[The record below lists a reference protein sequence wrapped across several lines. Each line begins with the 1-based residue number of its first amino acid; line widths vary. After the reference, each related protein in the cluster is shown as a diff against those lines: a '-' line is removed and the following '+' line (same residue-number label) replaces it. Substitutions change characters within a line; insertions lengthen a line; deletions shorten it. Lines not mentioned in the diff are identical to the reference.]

1 MDSVKFIRT
10 EKLRHW
16 IRNVTPQICPER
28 AVLITESFKTTEGEP
43 MPMRRA
49 KALEHIFANMTIWIH
64 DGELIV
70 GNMASTPRSAP
81 IFPETTTNWV
91 KKELHTFWSRPV
103 DKFFVTD
110 ETYAVLMKDVF
121 PYWEGKTIEDMA
133 MRYVPEESK
142 KAWLIDH
149 RIFNPMLYLRNGVG
163 HMIAN
168 YHTPVQIGFNGIIKQ
183 YDEALEALELSDP
196 DSLEK
201 RVFYESVIR
210 TLKAVIAF
218 ARRYSALAADLA
230 KKESDPVRKQELRKI
245 SEVCYKVPA
254 EPAQTFWEATQT
266 FWFVQML
273 IQMETDGTGVST
285 ERYDEIVYPYYQK
298 ELDAGTITQ
307 DFAQEL
313 IECLWIKFWETM
325 KVYDLDNATYFSGY
339 SLGQI
344 LTIGGVDR
352 MGRDNTNAITYLCM
366 DAEENINLAQPNL
379 AVRINRNT
387 PDDFLFKVC
396 KHISKGSGKPHLF
409 NDEIIIPA
417 LMGEGCS
424 LEDARHY
431 TLIGC
436 VEAGIGGKM
445 NAWANTSMF
454 NLVKCLELALNDG
467 VCALTGKQVGLK
479 TGKAEDMH
487 SYEELVAAYYAQVS
501 YFVKHMII
509 CANAIDIAHQ
519 KLLPLPFLSALFDDC
534 AVKGKDVT
542 RGGAKYNF
550 SGPQGVGVADVA
562 DSLMAI
568 RQLVFEEG
576 KYNLSEIREAMEKD
590 FAGYTK
596 LYNDIQSI
604 PKYGNDIDAVD
615 EIATT
620 IGRQYC
626 KEVAKYKNARGGKF
640 HAGLYPVSANVPM
653 GMDVGA
659 MPNGRK
665 SRTPLADG
673 VSPSAG
679 ADLEGPTAVV
689 KSVAKLD
696 HLKASNGT
704 LLNMKFN
711 PDILKTDEQIE
722 KFMTMIR
729 TFFELGGWHVQFNV
743 VSAETLRKAQ
753 KNPEAYRDLLVR
765 VAGYSAFFVDLDHSL
780 QENIIARTEHK
791 EI

>member
-1 MDSVKFIRT
+1 MVQSERT
-10 EKLRHW
+10 RKLRAW
-16 IRNVTPQICPER
+16 IRDVVPHICHER
-28 AVLITESFKTTEGEP
+28 AVLITESFKQTEGEP
-43 MPMRRA
+43 MPTRRA
-49 KALEHIFANMTIWIH
+49 KALEHIFANMSIWIH
-64 DGELIV
+64 EGELIV

-81 IFPETTTNWV
+81 IFPETCTNWV
-91 KKELHTFWSRPV
+91 KKELHTFWERPV
-103 DKFFVTD
+103 DKFYVTD
-110 ETYAVLMKDVF
+110 ETYRILMEDVF

-133 MRYVPEESK
+133 MGYVPEESR

-168 YHTPVQIGFNGIIKQ
+168 YHTPVQIGFNGIINC
-183 YDEALEALELSDP
+183 YEEALAALDMADP
-196 DSLEK
+196 ESLEK
-201 RVFYESVIR
+201 KLFYDSVIR

-218 ARRYSALAADLA
+218 ARRYAELAQKLAAEE
-230 KKESDPVRKQELRKI
+230 KDPVRRDELLEIAR
-245 SEVCYKVPA
+245 VCTKVPA
-254 EPAQTFWEATQT
+254 EPADTFWEATQT

-285 ERYDEIVYPYYQK
+285 ERYDEIVYPYYKKQK
-298 ELDAGTITQ
+298 DEGSITPE
-307 DFAQEL
+307 FAQEL

-325 KVYDLDNATYFSGY
+325 NVYDLDNATYFSGY
-339 SLGQI
+339 SLGQV
-344 LTIGGVDR
+344 LTIGGVDSR
-352 MGRDNTNAITYLCM
+352 GRDDTNEITYLCM
-366 DAEENINLAQPNL
+366 DAEQNINLAQPNL

-396 KHISKGSGKPHLF
+396 RHISKGSGKPHLF

-417 LMGEGCS
+417 LMAEGCS

-431 TLIGC
+431 TIIGC
-436 VEAGIGGKM
+436 VEGGIGGKM

-467 VCALTGKQVGLK
+467 VCALTGKQVGPN
-479 TGKAEDMH
+479 TGKIEDMH
-487 SYEELVAAYYAQVS
+487 TLDDVIDAYYAQVS
-501 YFVKHMII
+501 YFVRHMTI
-509 CANAIDIAHQ
+509 CANAIDYAHQ
-519 KLLPLPFLSALFDDC
+519 SILPLPFLSALFDDC
-534 AVKGKDVT
+534 VVNGKDVT

-562 DSLMAI
+562 DSLMVLK
-568 RQLVFEEG
+568 QLVFDEKKYTLQEVVQAMRDNFEG
-576 KYNLSEIREAMEKD
+576 HTRLM
-590 FAGYTK
+590 
-596 LYNDIQSI
+596 NDIQDV
-604 PKYGNDIDAVD
+604 PKYGNDIDEVD
-615 EIATT
+615 AYATA

-626 KEVAKYKNARGGKF
+626 EEVARYRNARGGKF

-653 GMDVGA
+653 GMDVAA

-696 HLKASNGT
+696 HMKASNGT

-711 PDILKTDEQIE
+711 PDILQTDEQIE
-722 KFMTMIR
+722 KFMTVIR

-743 VSAETLRKAQ
+743 VSAETLRAAQ
-753 KNPEAYRDLLVR
+753 KAPQEYKDLLVR
-765 VAGYSAFFVDLDHSL
+765 VAGYSAFFVDLDRSL

-791 EI
+791 EF